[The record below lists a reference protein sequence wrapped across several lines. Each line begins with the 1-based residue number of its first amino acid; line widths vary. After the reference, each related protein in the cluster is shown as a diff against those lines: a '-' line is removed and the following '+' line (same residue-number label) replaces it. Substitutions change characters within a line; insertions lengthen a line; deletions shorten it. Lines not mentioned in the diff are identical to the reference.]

1 MNSLYQQLN
10 PMQNNQFAQMY
21 KTVRASKNPQQLL
34 THMAMQNPQLKQTL
48 SLINSCGQSPK
59 DLFYQATQRM
69 GVNPE
74 SILSM
79 LR

>member
-10 PMQNNQFAQMY
+10 PMQNNPLVQMF

-34 THMAMQNPQLKQTL
+34 NNIAQQNPQIKQTL
-48 SLINSCGQSPK
+48 DVINSCGKSPK
-59 DLFYQATQRM
+59 DLFYQATQQM